1 MIQRPLIIITVSYI
15 IGILWGIY
23 LQVNIYPICI
33 ILAILNISMRYGI
46 SAFKKVVNTK
56 ILSVLSWCYYNYKI
70 INCCI
75 IIILISNICIGHI
88 ESRFENL
95 YKNIDNIKG
104 IGVIIQINEEGE
116 YYNNY
121 VVIVKNIN
129 NDNKLKDTKIILKV
143 KKDLKSQST
152 SNYKYGDLIY
162 FSGTN
167 ELPEVQR
174 NYKGFDYSKYLKT
187 KNIYTSCK
195 CEYNSVKFIKSNS
208 ENVINMWINNIRNK
222 VKINLYNL
230 LPQEKAAIANA
241 ILIGNS
247 KRS

>member
-1 MIQRPLIIITVSYI
+1 LIQRPLIIITVSYI

-33 ILAILNISMRYGI
+33 ILSILNVSIRYCTGVL
-46 SAFKKVVNTK
+46 KKVTNTT
-56 ILSVLSWCYYNYKI
+56 IVSVLSWCYYNYKI

-75 IIILISNICIGHI
+75 ITILISNVFTIYN

-104 IGVIIQINEEGE
+104 IGVIVQINEDSE

-121 VVIVKNIN
+121 VVKVKNIN
-129 NDNKLKDTKIILKV
+129 SNTKLKDTKIILKV
-143 KKDLKSQST
+143 KKNLKSQST
-152 SNYKYGDLIY
+152 NNYKYGDLIY

-167 ELPEVQR
+167 ELPEIQR

-187 KNIYTSCK
+187 KNIYTTCK

-222 VKINLYNL
+222 VKINLYKL

-247 KRS
+247 KRA

>member
-1 MIQRPLIIITVSYI
+1 M
-15 IGILWGIY
+15 
-23 LQVNIYPICI
+23 
-33 ILAILNISMRYGI
+33 
-46 SAFKKVVNTK
+46 
-56 ILSVLSWCYYNYKI
+56 
-70 INCCI
+70 
-75 IIILISNICIGHI
+75 
-88 ESRFENL
+88 ENL

-104 IGVIIQINEEGE
+104 IGVIVQINEESE

-121 VVIVKNIN
+121 VVKVKNIN

-143 KKDLKSQST
+143 KKDLKTQST

-167 ELPEVQR
+167 ELPEIQR